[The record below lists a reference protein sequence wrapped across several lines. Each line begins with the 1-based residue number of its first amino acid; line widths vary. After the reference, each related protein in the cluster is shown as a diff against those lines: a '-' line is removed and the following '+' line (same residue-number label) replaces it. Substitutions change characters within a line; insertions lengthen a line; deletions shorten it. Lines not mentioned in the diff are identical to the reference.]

1 MRRVFADHFR
11 ASTPPVP
18 GRYALWAVIG
28 DAEELL
34 VGRFTVGDANACER
48 EAERLRVRAVE
59 EDARDPDAALQA
71 LRRAVLLS
79 PRAPT
84 RRHYVAAV
92 VTHAIALREQATRLA
107 RSAPRDA
114 LTGTLQA
121 RRWLLRAYADLGH
134 MPAPLRDEIDRNLR
148 QRNALVARAL
158 QRWQVGQ

>member
-92 VTHAIALREQATRLA
+92 VTHAIALRDRIWLA
-107 RSAPRDA
+107 DVLSPNHAQLAASRNRITNRGRHGRRGCRRRPR
-114 LTGTLQA
+114 
-121 RRWLLRAYADLGH
+121 
-134 MPAPLRDEIDRNLR
+134 
-148 QRNALVARAL
+148 
-158 QRWQVGQ
+158 